1 MYEFVF
7 ITICAIVTIWNIMAP
22 NIIITLM
29 TCYIGLTCI
38 FLPSGTL
45 KEAYIE
51 TWNYWIIIVIV
62 LFFLAF
68 IASLF

>member
-29 TCYIGLTCI
+29 TCYIGLTWI
-38 FLPSGTL
+38 VFPSGAL

-51 TWNYWIIIVIV
+51 TWNYWIIIVSI

-68 IASLF
+68 VVSLF